1 MTTKRQVDSARF
13 VHGSTLRHVV
23 VMAGTG
29 AIGLM
34 AVFAVDLANLFYVSL
49 LGDTSVAAAVGFA
62 GTINFFHTAISIG
75 MTIGVSATVARL
87 LGAGQRTKAR
97 QVASASLVL
106 MIVITVMLSAA
117 TLLFLDPIL
126 NALGATGETRV
137 LTRGFLLI
145 TAPTYVF
152 LAIGMCTAALMR
164 SVGDARRAMT
174 VTLTAAVVTAI
185 LDPILIFGFH
195 LGLTGAAIS
204 NDIARVALALVGLH
218 GATRV
223 NDLIARVRFARLWS
237 NSQPVMKVALPAVL
251 TNLATPVASAY
262 VTHAMA
268 RFGAAAVAGQATID
282 RITPVAFAVIY
293 ALTGAVGPIIAQN
306 LGAGRADRIRETVR
320 NSLVFVLLTVAVAW
334 VVLALAQGG
343 LIRAFSARGDTAVI
357 ITAFC
362 SWLVASYAFVGCQFV
377 ANATF
382 NNLDR
387 PLLSTLFNWGRA
399 TIGTVPFVAAG
410 MRHGPVGV
418 MIGQAAGNAIFGT
431 MAMLVAYAVVKR
443 LPMGDCA
450 ALARKGSN
458 QLEQS
463 SVNVPA
469 AAAGNTMAPD
479 VELKELPVQGG

>member
-1 MTTKRQVDSARF
+1 MTSKSALDSARF
-13 VHGSTLRHVV
+13 VQGSTLRHVV

-49 LGDTSVAAAVGFA
+49 LGDSAVAAAVGFA

-87 LGAGQRTKAR
+87 LGAGQRARAR

-106 MIVITVMLSAA
+106 MTLITIALSGA
-117 TLLFLDPIL
+117 TLLWLDSL
-126 NALGATGETRV
+126 LGVLGA
-137 LTRGFLLI
+137 RGATKTLAVHFLLI
-145 TAPTYVF
+145 TAPTYAC

-164 SVGDARRAMT
+164 SVGAAHRAMA
-174 VTLTAAVVTAI
+174 VTLSAAVVAAV

-204 NDIARVALALVGLH
+204 NDVARVVLALVGLH
-218 GATRV
+218 GAIRV
-223 NDLIARVRFARLWS
+223 EDLIGRIHPARLWT
-237 NSQPVMKVALPAVL
+237 NGRPVLKIALPAVL

-282 RITPVAFAVIY
+282 RITPVAFALIY
-293 ALTGAVGPIIAQN
+293 ALSGAVGPIIAQN
-306 LGAGRADRIRETVR
+306 LGAGRADRIREAIR
-320 NSLVFVLLTVAVAW
+320 SSLAFVVLTVAIAW
-334 VVLALAQGG
+334 LVLALVQGE
-343 LIRAFSARGDTAVI
+343 LIRAFAAHGDTATI
-357 ITAFC
+357 IAAFC
-362 SWLVASYAFVGCQFV
+362 SWLVASYVFVGCLFV
-377 ANATF
+377 ANAAF

-399 TIGTVPFVAAG
+399 TLGTIPFVALG
-410 MRHGPVGV
+410 VRHGPVGV
-418 MIGQAAGNAIFGT
+418 MVGQAVGNAIFGS
-431 MAMLVAYAVVKR
+431 MAMLVAYVVVMR
-443 LPMGDCA
+443 LPAGDCK
-450 ALARKGSN
+450 ALASRARERMAS
-458 QLEQS
+458 S

-479 VELKELPVQGG
+479 VELKVVPAE